1 MNNSSKNSKI
11 IRAPK
16 AQVYNA
22 FTNKNALE
30 YWLAPNNMIGNIHS
44 FDLRIGGGYN
54 ISLFYL
60 DNEREGKTA
69 ENEDRFSVRFM
80 ELMPY
85 DKIIQAINFQSDKNE
100 FSGEMTMEITL
111 EENKDATTT
120 VTIIFNNIPAG
131 INPKDNEVGTA
142 QSLEKLAHYLERD

>member
-54 ISLFYL
+54 MSLFYL
-60 DNEREGKTA
+60 DNDREGKTA

-80 ELMPY
+80 ELRQLISSQIKM
-85 DKIIQAINFQSDKNE
+85 NFQ
-100 FSGEMTMEITL
+100 
-111 EENKDATTT
+111 A
-120 VTIIFNNIPAG
+120 
-131 INPKDNEVGTA
+131 
-142 QSLEKLAHYLERD
+142 R